1 MFRLQGGL
9 SGKHQRTICTSLSFH
24 ADPPM
29 KIESIKVLRGPN
41 QWARFP
47 VLEVRVDL
55 GQLEEFPSHT
65 LPGFNDRLMAW
76 LPSMI
81 EHRCSIGERG
91 GFFQRL
97 RTGTWM
103 GHILEHVTLELQTL
117 AGTAVGYGRA
127 RETKTRGVYNVIIE
141 YQQEGFAIACLKAA
155 HALLT
160 AAIAGESFDVM
171 QVVRQLRE
179 QLLEERLGPST
190 RSIVE
195 AARRREIPVRR
206 LNDGSLVRLGIGAK
220 QRRILAA
227 ETDGTSAIAE
237 SIAQDKELT
246 RCLLAEA
253 GIPVAQGKPV
263 VSADEAWQVARELGL
278 PVVVKP
284 QYGNQGRGVSVGLT
298 TEEEVHQAYATAA
311 VDGAAVVVECCLQGD
326 DFRLL
331 VVGGNLVAVAR
342 RCPPVVVGDGATT
355 VRGLVARLNADPRR
369 CPDHAGSLSPV
380 SLDTVT
386 MALLAEQG
394 LTADTVPESGQ
405 RVLLRRNAN
414 LSTGGTAEDVTDQ
427 VHPEIARLAVEAA
440 QIVGL
445 DIAGIDLMATRIDQP
460 LADQQGGVVEVNAC
474 PGLRMHLEP
483 TAGQA
488 RDVGAAI
495 VDMLFPAPDDG
506 RVPVAAVTGT
516 NGKTT
521 VTRLLSHLAAT
532 GGATVGMACTE
543 GVWVGDR
550 QIDTG
555 DCSGP
560 GSARRVLAHPAVTT
574 AVLETARGGILR
586 EGCGFD
592 ACDVAVVTNIASGD
606 HLGLHEI
613 DTPEQLA
620 WVKGAI
626 VAAVRS
632 SGTAVLNAADPLVV
646 EMKKWCRGRVVYFAI
661 DPEHRVLREH
671 LADGGLAATIREGW
685 VVLCDGPRE
694 TRLASLARV
703 PLVHGGLV
711 AFQVENALAA
721 AAAAWSL
728 GVPLELVRLG
738 LEDFS
743 SGALGS
749 PGRFNLLDLEGATVV
764 VDYGHN
770 VPSLE
775 QICRTLE
782 TLPHPRR
789 TAVYSAAGD
798 RRDED
803 LLRQGELLGRTF
815 DRVVIYEDAYRRGRS
830 PGEITQLITT
840 GIQRTEPLGR
850 RAIVEP
856 GGDWATA
863 AALVLDAVQSG
874 DLVLLQPDTI
884 EQAMPWLK
892 DRYGDR
898 LRGIGFDQ
906 VAGVRPP
913 ASLPVVVEPTA
924 NNDQSRQAPER

>member
-1 MFRLQGGL
+1 
-9 SGKHQRTICTSLSFH
+9 
-24 ADPPM
+24 M

-47 VLEVRVDL
+47 VLEVRLDL
-55 GQLEEFPSHT
+55 GWLEDFPSHT

-76 LPSMI
+76 LPSMV

-127 RETKTRGVYNVIIE
+127 RETKARGVYNVIIE
-141 YQQEGFAIACLKAA
+141 YQQEGFAIACLHAA
-155 HALLT
+155 HTLLM
-160 AAIAGESFDVM
+160 AAIAGESCDL
-171 QVVRQLRE
+171 RQMLAGLRDQLLRE
-179 QLLEERLGPST
+179 QLGPST

-195 AARRREIPVRR
+195 AAQRREIPVRR

-220 QRRILAA
+220 QRKILAA
-227 ETDGTSAIAE
+227 ETDGTSAIGE

-253 GIPVAQGKPV
+253 GIPVAAGEPV
-263 VSADEAWQVARELGL
+263 GSADEAWRVAIERGL
-278 PVVVKP
+278 PVVIKP
-284 QYGNQGRGVSVGLT
+284 RHGNQGRGVSVGLAS
-298 TEEEVHQAYATAA
+298 EAGVRQAYQTAA
-311 VDGAAVVVECCLQGD
+311 SGGAEVVVECCLQGD
-326 DFRLL
+326 DYRLL
-331 VVGGNLVAVAR
+331 VVGGNLVAAAR
-342 RCPPVVVGDGATT
+342 RCPPLVVGDGVAS
-355 VRGLVARLNADPRR
+355 VRELVARKNADPRR
-369 CPDHAGSLSPV
+369 CADHAGSLSPIPLDAV
-380 SLDTVT
+380 AESL
-386 MALLAEQG
+386 LKEQG
-394 LTADTVPESGQ
+394 LAADAVPARDQ
-405 RVLLRRNAN
+405 QVLLRRNAN

-427 VHPEIARLAVEAA
+427 VHPEIARMAIEAA
-440 QIVGL
+440 RIVGL
-445 DIAGIDLMATRIDQP
+445 DIAGVDLMATHIDRP
-460 LADQQGGVVEVNAC
+460 LTGQSSGIVEVNAC

-483 TAGQA
+483 TTGAA
-488 RDVGAAI
+488 RDAGAAI
-495 VDMLFPAPDDG
+495 VEMLFPPGDDG
-506 RVPVAAVTGT
+506 RIPVAAVTGT

-521 VTRLLSHLAAT
+521 VTRLLAHLAAT

-560 GSARRVLAHPAVTT
+560 QSARRVLAQPSVMT

-646 EMKKWCRGRVVYFAI
+646 EMKKWCRGRVVYFAL
-661 DPEHRVLREH
+661 DPEHPVITAH
-671 LADGGLAATIREGW
+671 LADGGFAATIRDGW
-685 VVLCDGPRE
+685 MVLRDGPRE

-703 PLVHGGLV
+703 PLVHGGMV

-749 PGRFNLLDLEGATVV
+749 PGRFNLLDLDGATVV

-803 LLRQGELLGRTF
+803 LLRQGELLGSTF

-840 GIQRTEPLGR
+840 GITRVEPTGR
-850 RAIVEP
+850 RSVVEP

-863 AALVLDAVQSG
+863 AARVLDAVQPG

-884 EQAMPWLK
+884 EQTMPWLK
-892 DRYGDR
+892 ERYGDR
-898 LRGIGFDQ
+898 LQGIGFDH

-913 ASLPVVVEPTA
+913 ESLPALFDPATGDRQPQQPP
-924 NNDQSRQAPER
+924 DQP